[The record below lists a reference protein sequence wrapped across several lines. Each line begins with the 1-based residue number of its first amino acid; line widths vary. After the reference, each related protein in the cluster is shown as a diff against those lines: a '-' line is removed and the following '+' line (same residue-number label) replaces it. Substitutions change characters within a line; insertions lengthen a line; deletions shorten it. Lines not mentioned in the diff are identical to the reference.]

1 MYYSMRKKGYYM
13 AQVKFIATDLV
24 KYTALEV
31 KDPNTLYF
39 IGNGVNQIFKGD
51 QCFSGGVYE
60 TVDAFPEPDTAKQ
73 NVLYVHKTTGEVRF
87 YDGSA
92 FQTVVLPKATTISDD
107 STAAELATAKS
118 VADYVK
124 DKIANLNTGALAD
137 RVTAVEGKATANET
151 AIGIINGEGEG
162 SIKKAAAEA
171 KQAAIDAAA
180 ADATSKANKA
190 LEDAKV
196 DSATK
201 KTEAIEAAAAET
213 TRQVTA
219 AKSELQA
226 NIDKKAD
233 KATTLEGYGITD
245 AYTKSATDAAIAS
258 AVANAHHLKREI
270 VAKLPE
276 VGSAD
281 ENTIYMVGTGAGS
294 EDSAYEEYML
304 INGAFERIGTSDVD
318 LSNYFTKEQVTSAIN
333 TAKGEAAADA
343 QSKANAAKEA
353 AIAAAAIDA
362 TTKADA
368 AKNAAIAEAGKK
380 ANKALED
387 AKTYSDSLAKNYA
400 TAAQGAKAD
409 SALQAADVVEGTV
422 NGAISV
428 KGTSVKVHGLGTAA
442 YAATDA
448 FATAAQGTKADTA
461 VQANDV
467 ISGTANG
474 TISVKGTDVAV
485 KGLGSAAYQ
494 NSGAFDASGAA
505 ASALSEAKTY
515 ADTKKT
521 EAVNAA
527 AADATTKANNALASA
542 KEYANGLIEWQTL

>member
-1 MYYSMRKKGYYM
+1 M

-24 KYTALEV
+24 KYKALST

-60 TVDAFPEPDTAKQ
+60 MVEAFPEIDTAKQ

-87 YDGSA
+87 YDGTA
-92 FQTVVLPKATTISDD
+92 FQTVVLPKATTISDT

-124 DKIANLNTGALAD
+124 ATIANLNTGALAD
-137 RVTAVEGKATANET
+137 RVTAVEGKAAANET
-151 AIGIINGEGEG
+151 AIGVINGEGEG
-162 SIKKAAAEA
+162 SIKKAAADA

-180 ADATSKANKA
+180 TDATSKADKA
-190 LEDAKV
+190 LEDAKA

-213 TRQVTA
+213 TKQVTA
-219 AKSELQA
+219 AKTELQA

-233 KATTLEGYGITD
+233 KATTLAGYGIAD
-245 AYTKSATDAAIAS
+245 AYTKDEANTAIAA

-270 VAKLPE
+270 VSVLPE
-276 VGSAD
+276 VSEANED
-281 ENTIYMVGTGAGS
+281 TIYMVPDAGS
-294 EDSAYEEYML
+294 TDAAGSNKSVYTEYML
-304 INGAFERIGTSDVD
+304 VNGAFERIGTSDVD
-318 LSNYFTKEQVTSAIN
+318 LSNYFTKDQVTDAIA
-333 TAKGEAAADA
+333 TAKGEAATDAQTKADA
-343 QSKANAAKEA
+343 AKDA
-353 AIAAAAIDA
+353 AIAAAATDA

-368 AKNAAIAEAGKK
+368 AQAAAITEAGKK
-380 ANKALED
+380 ADKALED
-387 AKTYSDSLAKNYA
+387 AKAYSDGLAKNYA
-400 TAAQGAKAD
+400 TADQGAKAD

-428 KGTSVKVHGLGTAA
+428 KGAPVKVHGLGTAA
-442 YAATDA
+442 YAATDD
-448 FATAAQGTKADTA
+448 FATAAQGAKADTA
-461 VQANDV
+461 VQAADV

-474 TISVKGTDVAV
+474 TISVKGTDIAV

-505 ASALSEAKTY
+505 AGALSEAKTY

-521 EAVNAA
+521 EAIDAA
-527 AADATTKANNALASA
+527 ATDAATKADNALTAA
-542 KEYANGLIEWQTL
+542 KKYADGLIEWGTL